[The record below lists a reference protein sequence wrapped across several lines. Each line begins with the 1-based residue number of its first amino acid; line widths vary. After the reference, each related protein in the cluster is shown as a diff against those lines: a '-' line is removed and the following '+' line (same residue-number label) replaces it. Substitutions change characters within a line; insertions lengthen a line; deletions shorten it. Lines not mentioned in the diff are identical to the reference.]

1 MVAPG
6 HRGEGQNHDVYME
19 VAGPS
24 AVDVHHNFV
33 QRWNGASERHS
44 PDGRWGS
51 GSEIDLPF
59 PTRLPSRRGD
69 ALVQIQRTIHSG
81 RYRDGRATPEGTL
94 FDIAA
99 GERSNFDQYCAAIN
113 SARRSI
119 YIENQHIEVSE
130 IIDCLRQA
138 LLRGVEVV
146 AVVPADGRISEE
158 LATLG
163 AFENFTLAGIAGLG
177 NDGQR
182 KPVWVHAKL
191 MIVDG
196 EWGTVG
202 SCNLHRHSLFGNSEM
217 NAAFWDRK
225 TARALLSELLREHL
239 ERDTSAMDDI
249 AALRLFRAIAEDNRR
264 LFNAGEHKWHGLA
277 FSLRP

>member
-1 MVAPG
+1 MS
-6 HRGEGQNHDVYME
+6 
-19 VAGPS
+19 GPS

-33 QRWNGASERHS
+33 QRWNEASERHS
-44 PDGRWGS
+44 AEGRWGS

-81 RYRDGRATPEGTL
+81 RYHDGRATPEGTP
-94 FDIAA
+94 FDIEA

-119 YIENQHIEVSE
+119 YVEQQHIDVPE
-130 IIDCLRQA
+130 IIDCLREA
-138 LLRGVEVV
+138 LHRGVEVV
-146 AVVPADGRISEE
+146 VLVPAEEVLEE
-158 LATLG
+158 LAALG

-191 MIVDG
+191 MVVDG

-239 ERDTSAMDDI
+239 ESDISGMNDI
-249 AALRLFRAIAEDNRR
+249 AALRLFRAIAEDNRK
-264 LFNAGEHKWHGLA
+264 LFNAGDPAWQGLA
-277 FSLRP
+277 FSLLP